1 MPCSASL
8 ARNASCSAG
17 GAARRFQAVGLSP
30 KIWSAVAP
38 ISAARS
44 AALTIPLPSGRW
56 APRRRPSGSIRAIV
70 AGTIWYGRT
79 VTEPRDAGDA
89 AAQRRLTELEKVV
102 RAFLRDGRLV
112 SIPAKPKK
120 RDLLLPVI
128 LDRCFPED
136 RAYEEKEVNMRLAL
150 LHPDVAA
157 LRRYLVDGGLMTRDA
172 GVYRRA
178 RPMEPA

>member
-1 MPCSASL
+1 M
-8 ARNASCSAG
+8 
-17 GAARRFQAVGLSP
+17 
-30 KIWSAVAP
+30 
-38 ISAARS
+38 
-44 AALTIPLPSGRW
+44 
-56 APRRRPSGSIRAIV
+56 
-70 AGTIWYGRT
+70 
-79 VTEPRDAGDA
+79 TEPRDAGDA
-89 AAQRRLTELEKVV
+89 PAQRRLTEVEKVA

-172 GVYRRA
+172 GIYRRA
-178 RPMEPA
+178 RPMEPD